1 MTKNLVI
8 VESPAKAKAIGKY
21 LGSEYTVKAS
31 IGHVRDLPEKGL
43 GVDIEAG
50 FIPLYVAMPGK
61 SAVIAELSK
70 AAQASDVIYLATDP
84 DREGEAIAWHISQVA
99 GCDPAKTHRVSFHQ
113 VTSEAVREAIAQPR
127 ELDLNLIDAQ
137 QARRV
142 LDRLVG
148 YQISPLLNNTG
159 KAYGQHSLSAGR
171 VQSVAL
177 RLVVE
182 RERTIMAFV
191 PEEYWTLD
199 ALLRRQMGDQESFK
213 AHLVKIAGKDPE
225 LHSDADMKR
234 LLDDL
239 QAATYSV
246 TKIDHGTRQQYAPP
260 PFITST
266 LQAEAGRKL
275 HYSPRQTMR
284 LAQQLYEGIDLGGET
299 VGLITYMRTDSTQV
313 ASEAQQQ
320 ARKYVTER
328 WGANYLPPKP
338 PYYRSKVANAQ
349 EAHEAIRPTSASR
362 APENA
367 AAYLDKQQ
375 LALYDLVWRRFLA
388 SQMKPALY
396 ATTSIDILAGSEHLF
411 RATGAVLLFPGYKA
425 VYTEG
430 RDDEQEEPEI
440 TLPEV
445 KIGET
450 LDLVKLLPEQHF
462 TEPLPRYS
470 EPTLI
475 KELEKNGV
483 GRPSTY
489 ASIVGV
495 IQDRGYVLKDKGR
508 LVPTDLGFVV
518 CDTLVR
524 TFAEIMDIKYT
535 AAMEERLD
543 QVAGGECKYLTMLS
557 GFYDRFAPELAAAK
571 GLMPEAVRSALWHG
585 LPTEL
590 QSELCPKCGK
600 PLQIRLSDGGRFL
613 GCTGYP
619 ECRYTHNLQA
629 LNGQAP
635 VEPAY
640 AEGERCE
647 LCGGRMKILTKGRS
661 KFLGCENYP
670 TCKNTR
676 GILSAHI
683 KQIAAEYACPTC
695 GTKPLTAKKGRFGEY
710 LYCSQC
716 KVNLSLA
723 KLGIKRQHAQK
734 KEATPA
740 ELVSIACPQCK
751 RETMERRKGRFG
763 TYYRCP
769 DCRVNYSAKKLGV
782 TEAGAET

>member
-1 MTKNLVI
+1 MAKNLVI
-8 VESPAKAKAIGKY
+8 VESPAKAKAIGRY

-50 FIPLYVAMPGK
+50 FVPLYVAMPGK
-61 SAVIAELSK
+61 SAVIAEINK
-70 AAQASDVIYLATDP
+70 AAQTSNIIYLATDP

-99 GCDPAKTHRVSFHQ
+99 ECDPTKTRRVAFHQ
-113 VTSEAVREAIAQPR
+113 VTPDAVREAIAQPR
-127 ELDLNLIDAQ
+127 DLDLNLIDAQ

-148 YQISPLLNNTG
+148 YQISPLLNKTG

-182 RERTIMAFV
+182 RERAIMAFV
-191 PEEYWTLD
+191 PQEYWSLD
-199 ALLRRQMGDQESFK
+199 ALLRRRVDGKESFK
-213 AHLVKIAGKDPE
+213 ARLVKIAGKDPE
-225 LHSDADMKR
+225 LHSNADMKR
-234 LLDDL
+234 TLADL
-239 QAATYSV
+239 KAAVYNV
-246 TKIDHGTRQQYAPP
+246 IKIDHGTRQQNAPP

-299 VGLITYMRTDSTQV
+299 TGLITYMRTDSTQV
-313 ASEAQQQ
+313 ATEAQQQ

-328 WGANYLPPKP
+328 WGANFLPPKP
-338 PYYRSKVANAQ
+338 PFYRSKVANAQ
-349 EAHEAIRPTSASR
+349 EAHEAIRPTSVFRS
-362 APENA
+362 PEGA

-375 LALYDLVWRRFLA
+375 LALYELIWRRFLA
-388 SQMKPALY
+388 SQMKAALY
-396 ATTSIDILAGSEHLF
+396 ATTSIEILAESHYLF
-411 RATGAVLLFPGYKA
+411 RTSGAVLVFPGYKA

-430 RDDEQEEPEI
+430 RDDDQEESEV

-445 KIGET
+445 KVGET

-524 TFAEIMDIKYT
+524 AFAEIMDIKYT

-543 QVAGGECKYLTMLS
+543 EVAGGECKYLAMLT
-557 GFYDRFAPELAAAK
+557 GFYDRFSPELAAAR
-571 GLMPEAVRSALWHG
+571 GIVPEALRTALWDG
-585 LPTEL
+585 LPEKTL
-590 QSELCPKCGK
+590 HLVCPKCGK
-600 PLQIRLSDGGRFL
+600 PLDIRLSDAGRFL

-619 ECRYTHNLQA
+619 ECRYIQNLPSI
-629 LNGQAP
+629 NGQAAT
-635 VEPAY
+635 EPTF
-640 AEGERCE
+640 AEGETCE

-670 TCKNTR
+670 TCKNVR

-683 KQIAAEYACPTC
+683 KQIATESACPTC
-695 GTKPLTAKKGRFGEY
+695 STKPLIAKKGRFGEY
-710 LYCSQC
+710 LYCPQC

-723 KLGIKRQHAQK
+723 KLGIKRQRATR
-734 KEATPA
+734 KEAAPA
-740 ELVSIACPQCK
+740 ELASIACPQCK
-751 RETMERRKGRFG
+751 RETMDRRKGRFG

-769 DCRVNYSAKKLGV
+769 DCRVNYSAKKLGLA
-782 TEAGAET
+782 EAGAET